1 MDMVLDGTLCNVFVI
16 QVSTGTSLDGVGMVR
31 GEFSV
36 SDLAARIDNDE
47 RNRVLVESWMVH
59 ARM

>member
-16 QVSTGTSLDGVGMVR
+16 QVSTGTSLDGVAMVR

-47 RNRVLVESWMVH
+47 RNRVLVESWMFH